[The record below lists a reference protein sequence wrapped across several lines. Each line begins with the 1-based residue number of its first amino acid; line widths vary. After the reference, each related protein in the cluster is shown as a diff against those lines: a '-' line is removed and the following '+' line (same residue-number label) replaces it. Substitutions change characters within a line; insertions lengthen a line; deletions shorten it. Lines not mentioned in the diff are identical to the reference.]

1 MTTYRK
7 IETESGTVFLTFDEV
22 RILLHSQ
29 GFHSCEGIYMPEKIF
44 SSQEVLSVIYS
55 LSKRGILQVME
66 EKEREAP
73 GSAVEAEVLSERKR
87 EGSAAKVDMFHIRQ
101 DILQMILI
109 MGAPVET
116 LIYRQGESL
125 PGFRKEFHNGR
136 EYFCYIVP
144 NQILV
149 VDQDWTRT
157 DMLRMRIMSPEV
169 FSRWEKE
176 REKETAEDENR
187 VEETPLSETDYL
199 TTIF

>member
-73 GSAVEAEVLSERKR
+73 GSAVEAEVLSDRKR

-149 VDQDWTRT
+149 VDQDWTRA